1 MKIFFALFTL
11 LHFWTYSQNS
21 NGLEICNEYQKIIK
35 EFSANK
41 EAETALDEILSE
53 IGAAKNFFLIPCDEI
68 NNALAVTFKG
78 ERFILYDKEFITR
91 LNKATSNWSGKF
103 ILAHEVG
110 HHINGHTR
118 DFLISSIL
126 DEQTKSKQRE
136 EELEADEFAGFVMS
150 RLGVDFNQIYKLI
163 DVIATENDDKYS
175 THPNKSKR
183 IKAIKK
189 GFNKANVQLKVN
201 NPANTAQEFEII
213 SPKNEKINKKREKE
227 NISHGALNVNL
238 SNLTK
243 EDRLDYEKERANEIS
258 RANGS
263 KFDLWIPHDI
273 NLFVLFS
280 TGKLIFEWMIYFI
293 IFIYVIIYSYKSSKI
308 IATLKKRAA
317 REIIFL
323 TVGIVFGIIVFFI
336 PDLYNKSENNRILT
350 SVTSTIKKD
359 WSQLDD
365 ELSRFGFRGNHEEIV
380 GNRVQLSN
388 GSETYLGRF
397 QYDFY
402 SYGGNEYSQWDVDS
416 AAKNLNLDVRT
427 YISRYKIKKKRKYYH
442 KIERARYNRHLMEKN
457 SFSYILFAPE
467 VTVTKKGRLRG
478 SPTTSYKN
486 KIKMDGHEFFIIL
499 DTFIVI
505 VILRLFLLCLFW
517 SKNILKSEKYITKLK
532 M

>member
-175 THPNKSKR
+175 THT
-183 IKAIKK
+183 
-189 GFNKANVQLKVN
+189 L
-201 NPANTAQEFEII
+201 
-213 SPKNEKINKKREKE
+213 INQ
-227 NISHGALNVNL
+227 
-238 SNLTK
+238 
-243 EDRLDYEKERANEIS
+243 
-258 RANGS
+258 
-263 KFDLWIPHDI
+263 
-273 NLFVLFS
+273 
-280 TGKLIFEWMIYFI
+280 
-293 IFIYVIIYSYKSSKI
+293 
-308 IATLKKRAA
+308 
-317 REIIFL
+317 
-323 TVGIVFGIIVFFI
+323 
-336 PDLYNKSENNRILT
+336 SE
-350 SVTSTIKKD
+350 
-359 WSQLDD
+359 
-365 ELSRFGFRGNHEEIV
+365 
-380 GNRVQLSN
+380 
-388 GSETYLGRF
+388 
-397 QYDFY
+397 
-402 SYGGNEYSQWDVDS
+402 
-416 AAKNLNLDVRT
+416 
-427 YISRYKIKKKRKYYH
+427 
-442 KIERARYNRHLMEKN
+442 
-457 SFSYILFAPE
+457 
-467 VTVTKKGRLRG
+467 
-478 SPTTSYKN
+478 
-486 KIKMDGHEFFIIL
+486 
-499 DTFIVI
+499 
-505 VILRLFLLCLFW
+505 
-517 SKNILKSEKYITKLK
+517 
-532 M
+532 